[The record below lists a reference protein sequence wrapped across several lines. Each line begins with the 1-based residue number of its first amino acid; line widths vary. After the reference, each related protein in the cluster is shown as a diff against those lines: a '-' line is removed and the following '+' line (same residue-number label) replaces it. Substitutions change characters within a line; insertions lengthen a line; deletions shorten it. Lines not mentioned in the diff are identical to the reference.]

1 MNASKQFI
9 FDSNIISKVSLASDK
24 ISNLNKPC
32 MLLKLDIDDLN
43 LGPQEKILEL
53 TPETLRMLLEALKKA
68 QEVRFARV

>member
-1 MNASKQFI
+1 
-9 FDSNIISKVSLASDK
+9 
-24 ISNLNKPC
+24 